1 MISRLPSLERSGPVR
16 RQLSVPERLGLF
28 GLAVAPAA
36 AVWPWLTGTTGL
48 AAPCPL
54 RWLTGVPCPGC
65 GLTTAA
71 VALVHGDPVGAL
83 RANPVIFGL
92 AALAVA
98 VGPVFGLRAIG
109 VLPAPAAWSARARRQ
124 TGWGVALLALASW
137 VFQLIRLGVG

>member
-1 MISRLPSLERSGPVR
+1 MVR
-16 RQLSVPERLGLF
+16 TMRRELSVPERLGLF
-28 GLAVAPAA
+28 GLSVAPVAM
-36 AVWPWLTGTTGL
+36 VWPWLTGTTGL

-71 VALVHGDPVGAL
+71 VALVHGDIVAAF

-98 VGPVFGLRAIG
+98 VGPVLGLRAVG
-109 VLPAPAAWSARARRQ
+109 VLPAPVAWSARARRRM
-124 TGWGVALLALASW
+124 GRGVALLALASW
-137 VFQLIRLGVG
+137 VFQMIRLGVLGVG

>member
-1 MISRLPSLERSGPVR
+1 MR
-16 RQLSVPERLGLF
+16 RELSVPERLGLF
-28 GLAVAPAA
+28 GLSVAPVA
-36 AVWPWLTGTTGL
+36 AVWPWLTGSTGL

-54 RWLTGVPCPGC
+54 RWLTGMPCPGC

-71 VALVHGDPVGAL
+71 VALVHGDVVGAF

-98 VGPVFGLRAIG
+98 VGPVLGLRALG
-109 VLPAPAAWSARARRQ
+109 VLPTPVAWSARARRRM
-124 TGWGVALLALASW
+124 GRGVALLALASW

>member
-1 MISRLPSLERSGPVR
+1 MR
-16 RQLSVPERLGLF
+16 RELSVPERLGLF
-28 GLAVAPAA
+28 GLSVAPVA
-36 AVWPWLTGTTGL
+36 AVWPWLTDSTGL
-48 AAPCPL
+48 GTPCPL

-71 VALVHGDPVGAL
+71 VALVHGDVGGAF

-98 VGPVFGLRAIG
+98 VGPVLGLRAVG
-109 VLPAPAAWSARARRQ
+109 VLSAPVAWSARARRRM
-124 TGWGVALLALASW
+124 GRGVVLLALASW